1 MIAVAAILL
10 LVLALLGAPLFV
22 VVIGGA
28 ALGFVSQATDLSVLH
43 IDIYQLSS
51 SVVLMALPLFT
62 FVGYVLSEAK
72 TADRL
77 IRLSQAAFGWMPGG
91 FAFVTLVACAGFTAL
106 TGGSGVTIVALGAL
120 LLPALKKVGYGDR
133 FSLGLV
139 TSSGSLGLLLAPS
152 VPLLIYGIVAQQMSQ
167 SIPGM
172 PPVQINDLYIAGILP
187 SILMIALLYLWC
199 VWATRHDAV
208 PKQAFSLGEL
218 KSALWDMRYEL
229 PLPFVVLGGIFSG
242 FLVISEAA
250 AITALYVLIVE
261 MFLYKEVTFKAL
273 PRITRESMVMV
284 GGLLLILGCAMA
296 LTDYIVYAGIPDRF
310 FELVQQ
316 YVSSK
321 IGFLIL
327 LNIFLLIAGAALDI
341 FPALIIL
348 IPLILPVAL
357 RYGIDPVHLGIIFV
371 ANMQIAYIVPPIGM
385 NLFIASYRFKRKV
398 AEIMRASWS
407 FMLVL
412 IIALLLITYIPQ
424 LSLALLH

>member
-1 MIAVAAILL
+1 
-10 LVLALLGAPLFV
+10 
-22 VVIGGA
+22 
-28 ALGFVSQATDLSVLH
+28 
-43 IDIYQLSS
+43 
-51 SVVLMALPLFT
+51 
-62 FVGYVLSEAK
+62 
-72 TADRL
+72 
-77 IRLSQAAFGWMPGG
+77 
-91 FAFVTLVACAGFTAL
+91 
-106 TGGSGVTIVALGAL
+106 
-120 LLPALKKVGYGDR
+120 
-133 FSLGLV
+133 
-139 TSSGSLGLLLAPS
+139 
-152 VPLLIYGIVAQQMSQ
+152 
-167 SIPGM
+167 
-172 PPVQINDLYIAGILP
+172 
-187 SILMIALLYLWC
+187 
-199 VWATRHDAV
+199 
-208 PKQAFSLGEL
+208 
-218 KSALWDMRYEL
+218 
-229 PLPFVVLGGIFSG
+229 
-242 FLVISEAA
+242 
-250 AITALYVLIVE
+250 
-261 MFLYKEVTFKAL
+261 
-273 PRITRESMVMV
+273 MVMV

-321 IGFLIL
+321 TGFLIL